1 MDTSDDR
8 ALNDNY
14 YLAISGGTAILCND
28 VLAIMKDGLTP
39 AIAAFHGQVLKVK
52 RIQRMT
58 KVMKAEAALEKASRV
73 ASILA

>member
-8 ALNDNY
+8 VLNDNY
-14 YLAISGGTAILCND
+14 YLAISGGTAILRND
-28 VLAIMKDGLTP
+28 ILAIMKDGLTP
-39 AIAAFHGQVLKVK
+39 AIAAFHSQVLKVK